1 MAPTTTS
8 AAKPNK
14 SDFIRK
20 QPATM
25 SAAEV
30 VKKAKAQGLD
40 LRAGLVYEVRRMAK
54 AKAKA
59 TTAPRKTPGVKKA
72 APKATPMVSKSVPS
86 KKPAPSKA
94 SFVRAHSNLSPK
106 EIVAKAR
113 AEGIKLDVGY
123 VYNVRGAAKAGGR
136 KKVVK
141 QAARRATGRTVIAP
155 TRSVGTASPAE
166 SLLRAVAAEIGLGRA
181 MEILSGERTRVQ
193 ALFGA

>member
-1 MAPTTTS
+1 MAPTPTS

-20 QPATM
+20 QPATL

-30 VKKAKAQGLD
+30 VKKAKAQGID

-54 AKAKA
+54 AKSAGTAK
-59 TTAPRKTPGVKKA
+59 KVPGVKKA
-72 APKATPMVSKSVPS
+72 APKAAPVVAKSIAA
-86 KKPAPSKA
+86 KKPPASKA
-94 SFVRAHSNLSPK
+94 SFVRAHSDLSPK
-106 EIVAKAR
+106 EIVAKAK

-123 VYNVRGAAKAGGR
+123 VYNVRGAAKAGAR

-141 QAARRATGRTVIAP
+141 QAARRAVARGGVTLPRLA
-155 TRSVGTASPAE
+155 ASTSPVE

-181 MEILSGERTRVQ
+181 MEILSGERTRVR
-193 ALFGA
+193 ALFSA

>member
-54 AKAKA
+54 VK
-59 TTAPRKTPGVKKA
+59 TGGAPKKTPGVKKV
-72 APKATPMVSKSVPS
+72 APKAIPLVPKTVTS
-86 KKPAPSKA
+86 KKQPPVSKA
-94 SFVRAHSNLSPK
+94 SFVRAHSSLSPK
-106 EIVAKAR
+106 EIVAKAK
-113 AEGIKLDVGY
+113 AEGMKLDVGY
-123 VYNVRGAAKAGGR
+123 VYNVRGAAKAGAR

-141 QAARRATGRTVIAP
+141 QAARRATVTVGASLP
-155 TRSVGTASPAE
+155 RPVASGSPAE

-181 MEILSGERTRVQ
+181 MEILTGERTKVQ